1 MKIIPRK
8 VTHMTKKDTLSRLKA
23 EERKMRQEIIVNAA
37 REVFGQK
44 TYDKASM
51 AEIAKTAGIAKSSIY
66 TYFNSQEELYARI
79 AYMDACEFIDDL
91 RNRIQKSDAPLE
103 VCIAYFLAYYIE
115 HTAQWRMIT
124 HFALHGNKEMGAV
137 EQLNEIGRRL
147 MDVFDTVFKGMGCGR
162 DSRLMAHT
170 LFSCLSGILIAFR
183 NYPGRT
189 EEERVSHMK
198 RIGTMVESMILALVQ
213 TPRKTS

>member
-1 MKIIPRK
+1 MP
-8 VTHMTKKDTLSRLKA
+8 KKDTLSRLKV
-23 EERKMRQEIIVNAA
+23 EERKMRQQIIVDAA

-91 RNRIQKSDAPLE
+91 ERRIGNSKAPLE
-103 VCIAYFLAYYIE
+103 ICISYFLEYYIE
-115 HTAQWRMIT
+115 NKSQWRMIT

-137 EQLNEIGRRL
+137 EQLNDIGRRL
-147 MDVFDTVFKGMGCGR
+147 MDVLAAVFKGLGAPQNP
-162 DSRLMAHT
+162 RLLAHT

-189 EEERVSHMK
+189 EAERISHMK
-198 RIGTMVESMILALVQ
+198 RIGGMVEAMVLALVNK
-213 TPRKTS
+213 PKEAS

>member
-1 MKIIPRK
+1 
-8 VTHMTKKDTLSRLKA
+8 
-23 EERKMRQEIIVNAA
+23 MRQQIIVDAA

-79 AYMDACEFIDDL
+79 AYKDACEFIDDL
-91 RNRIQKSDAPLE
+91 EARIQGSDAPLE
-103 VCIAYFLAYYIE
+103 VCVSHFLAYYIE
-115 HTAQWRMIT
+115 HKSQWRMIT
-124 HFALHGNKEMGAV
+124 HFALHGNKEMNAV
-137 EQLNEIGRRL
+137 EQLNDIGRRL
-147 MDVFDTVFKGMGCGR
+147 MDVFTEVFKILGAPQNP
-162 DSRLMAHT
+162 RLLAHT

-189 EEERVSHMK
+189 EAERISHMK
-198 RIGTMVESMILALVQ
+198 RIGSMVEAMVLALVRQ
-213 TPRKTS
+213 AQEAS